1 MINYIS
7 SFETKDDFKIYRD
20 LLSNLSK
27 ENIRVKDNIKNLK
40 IEIEKEKK
48 AMKELSEINEKKK
61 ELKDKLCF
69 SKSIYDGICLK
80 LQRVSNELKFYEQEN
95 KKLIDKMKEFS
106 DLKSEVENKKKIIR
120 ELQQKKEKL
129 NKDLKMIYSKKEED
143 NLFNNNYKNNNNILN
158 GLDELINEM
167 KVIHSN
173 ENKRENENA
182 ITERIEK
189 EEDKKD
195 GETIEEVKA
204 VEEKE
209 VKEIKEDSKNEENEK
224 DEDLVDLNN
233 IEEINFDEKMEE
245 ENNMNLASFVFS
257 SNKNING
264 DKEKNN
270 QDFGIESLT
279 KRKPF
284 GDFNFD

>member
-7 SFETKDDFKIYRD
+7 SFDTKDDFKLYKD
-20 LLSNLSK
+20 LLANLSK
-27 ENIRVKDNIKNLK
+27 ENIRVKDNIKILK

-80 LQRVSNELKFYEQEN
+80 LQRASNELKFYEEEN

-106 DLKSEVENKKKIIR
+106 DLKSEVENKKKIIS

-129 NKDLKMIYSKKEED
+129 NKNLKMIYSKKEED
-143 NLFNNNYKNNNNILN
+143 NLLSNNYKNNNNILN

-167 KVIHSN
+167 KVNHLN
-173 ENKRENENA
+173 ENKNENA

-195 GETIEEVKA
+195 EETKEEVKA

-284 GDFNFD
+284 GDFNLD